1 MTDVDESLKTIAKG
15 AGVIFIGMIIGKVLG
30 AGNQILLARFLGADV
45 YGLFNLGL
53 SVADIAVA
61 LSLFGLGSGL
71 ARFIPYYGGKRSDEK
86 VKSTILFGLKFNLT
100 LCIILSIILFSFSDQ
115 IANSVFKDNRL
126 ETVLQIFALG
136 LPFLVLNKFSS
147 SAFRGFKAPVY
158 IVYLEEIALKVTKIA
173 FFLLLIFF
181 GYLIYG
187 AVAAY
192 IMGSLIIAIFAFYV
206 INKKLFPIFN
216 SSIETVPIGK
226 EFLSFSWPLTF
237 SSISILI
244 VSRVDSLFLGFFKTT
259 LDVGLYTAAHGIAIL
274 VNFAATS
281 FVFLFL
287 PVISEL
293 YAKNKLLE
301 LSHVYK
307 SITKWTFLVTFP
319 IFLMIIFFSHEI
331 LMLFYGSEYTGA
343 STVLILLSFA
353 VFIGTFVGPTSN
365 ILIAM
370 GRTKLDLITF
380 ICSALTNIILNI
392 LLIPPLGIMGAALGT
407 GVSIIVRN
415 ILSLYFVKG
424 LLGVFPYDRQYPKIF
439 LISILPIL
447 FFALM
452 IHLFIEEFLCWYTLI
467 LFPLYLGL
475 YFILLMRTKCLKD
488 DDKMVLRAI
497 RKRMGI
503 KLEFLDRLFR

>member
-1 MTDVDESLKTIAKG
+1 LTDVDESLKTVAKG

-30 AGNQILLARFLGADV
+30 AGNQILLARFLGVDV

-53 SVADIAVA
+53 SVAEIAVA

-71 ARFIPYYGGKRSDEK
+71 TRFISYYGGKRSDEK

-100 LCIILSIILFSFSDQ
+100 LCIILSIILFSFSEQ
-115 IANSVFKDNRL
+115 IANNIFKDNRL

-136 LPFLVLNKFSS
+136 LPFLVLAQFST
-147 SAFRGFKAPVY
+147 SAFRGFKAPKY
-158 IVYLEEIALKVTKIA
+158 MVYLVEIALRVTKIA
-173 FFLLLIFF
+173 FFLLFVFF

-192 IMGSLIIAIFAFYV
+192 IIGSLIIAIFAFHI
-206 INKKLFPIFN
+206 INKKLFPIFEH
-216 SSIETVPIGK
+216 SIETVPIGK

-237 SSISILI
+237 SSISMLI
-244 VSRVDSLFLGFFKTT
+244 ASQNDILFLGFFKTS
-259 LDVGLYTAAHGIAIL
+259 LDVGLYTAAYGIAIL
-274 VNFAATS
+274 VNFASTS

-293 YAKNKLLE
+293 YAKNKLSE
-301 LSHVYK
+301 LSQVYK
-307 SITKWTFLVTFP
+307 SITKWIFLVTFP
-319 IFLMIIFFSHEI
+319 VFLMIIFFPHEI
-331 LMLFYGSEYTGA
+331 LMTFYGSEYVVA
-343 STVLILLSFA
+343 STVLVLLSFA
-353 VFIGTFVGPTSN
+353 VFISTFVGPTSN

-370 GRTKLDLITF
+370 DRTKLDLITF

-392 LLIPPLGIMGAALGT
+392 LLIPPLGIMGAAVGT
-407 GVSIIVRN
+407 GISIIVRN
-415 ILSLYFVKG
+415 ILSVFFVKR
-424 LLGVFPYDRQYPKIF
+424 LLGVFPYDKQYPKIF

-447 FFALM
+447 FFVLA
-452 IHLFIEEFLCWYTLI
+452 IYFFIEEFLYWYILI
-467 LFPLYLGL
+467 LFPLYFGL
-475 YFILLMRTKCLKD
+475 YFILLIKAKCLEEN
-488 DDKMVLRAI
+488 DKMVLRAI